1 MLVECLYHLSHEASM
16 NRLGFLTWCPMWW
29 IFCHS
34 VPDYFVISWYIFLHT
49 FVSVLFFL
57 WIHPP
62 RHVFWWRES
71 RKLLGSTRR
80 SAYLKLLL
88 CAGEVWHT
96 ERITLRNTA
105 PEKKRHMTPM
115 RACQPIKYTR
125 NTTVP
130 GMTRVRSKMLPKI
143 SINVCS
149 SSRWTSFESRSIT
162 CPVVNFSRSAL
173 LSCRICQNSYCEII
187 VLNYYY

>member
-16 NRLGFLTWCPMWW
+16 NRLGFLTWCPMRW

-105 PEKKRHMTPM
+105 PEKKGIWLPWEL
-115 RACQPIKYTR
+115 ANQLNTR
-125 NTTVP
+125 GILQFQVWQ
-130 GMTRVRSKMLPKI
+130 GWDPK
-143 SINVCS
+143 CY
-149 SSRWTSFESRSIT
+149 RK
-162 CPVVNFSRSAL
+162 SAL
-173 LSCRICQNSYCEII
+173 TFALPVAEHRLRAGQSR
-187 VLNYYY
+187 VLL